1 MRRNRPLVTALAS
14 VSLLGLAAPAFADAA
29 PPSDGGSGTT
39 TAPAVTVDFERKVLT
54 TGLENPFEVLYGP
67 GGKLWL
73 TERTAG
79 RVTQVDPATGEKTTI
94 LTIDEVLATAGEQ
107 DGLLGMALHPDLL
120 KDNKKNNQYVYLSY
134 TYDGGGTGPA
144 GEELDRR
151 QRIVRYIY
159 DAKANTLVDP
169 TTLIEGMPASDDHN
183 SGRLVFGPDKT
194 LYYTI
199 GDRGNNQDLNAY
211 KPNEAQRLPTQDE
224 VDAQDWTAYQGKTLR
239 LNLDGSIPKDN
250 PKLDGVKS
258 HVFTYGH
265 RNAQGL
271 TFANGKLYSSEQG
284 PKGDDELNLLKAGG
298 NYGWPYVSGYKDD
311 SAYVFGDWSAG
322 TTLPYDGFNIPDEVP
337 QYAEHDFTAA
347 NFVEPLRTYFTVAD
361 NHDFKGDACDPS
373 GLYFICYPTIA
384 PSSLDH
390 YDQTAIPGW
399 EDSLLMPTL
408 KSGELFRVQLTED
421 GEKVG
426 ESQRLFRSVNRYRD
440 TATSPDGATIIVATD
455 SGGLA
460 RGTDG
465 DSTTELENP
474 GALLTFTYT
483 GN

>member
-1 MRRNRPLVTALAS
+1 
-14 VSLLGLAAPAFADAA
+14 VSLLGLAAPAMADAT
-29 PPSDGGSGTT
+29 PPNDGGSGTT
-39 TAPAVTVDFERKVLT
+39 AAPAVTEDFERKVLT
-54 TGLENPFEVLYGP
+54 TGLADPFEVLYGP
-67 GGKLWL
+67 GGKLWV
-73 TERTAG
+73 TERTGG

-94 LTIDEVLATAGEQ
+94 LTIDGVMATPGEQ

-120 KDNKKNNQYVYLSY
+120 KENKKHNQYVYLSY
-134 TYDGGGTGPA
+134 TYDGGGVGPA
-144 GEELDRR
+144 GEDLDRR
-151 QRIVRYIY
+151 QRLMRYTY
-159 DAKANTLVDP
+159 DATTNTLGEP

-183 SGRLVFGPDKT
+183 SGRLVFGPDDK

-211 KPNEAQRLPTQDE
+211 KPNEAQRLPSQAE

-239 LNLDGSIPKDN
+239 LNLDGSVPKDN
-250 PKLDGVKS
+250 PTLDGVRS

-265 RNAQGL
+265 RNPQGL
-271 TFANGKLYSSEQG
+271 TFGEDGQLYSSEQG
-284 PKGDDELNLLKAGG
+284 PKSDDELNLLKAGG
-298 NYGWPYVSGYKDD
+298 NYGWPYVAGYKDD

-322 TTLPYDGFNIPDEVP
+322 TTLPYDAFTIPDEVP

-347 NFVEPLRTYFTVAD
+347 NFVEPLRTYYTVAD

-384 PSSLDH
+384 PSGLEYYGD
-390 YDQTAIPGW
+390 DAIPGW
-399 EDSLLMPTL
+399 EHSLLMPTL

-421 GEKVG
+421 GERVG

-440 TATSPDGATIIVATD
+440 TATSPDGATIVVATD
-455 SGGLA
+455 SAGLA

-465 DSTTELENP
+465 DSTKELEDP